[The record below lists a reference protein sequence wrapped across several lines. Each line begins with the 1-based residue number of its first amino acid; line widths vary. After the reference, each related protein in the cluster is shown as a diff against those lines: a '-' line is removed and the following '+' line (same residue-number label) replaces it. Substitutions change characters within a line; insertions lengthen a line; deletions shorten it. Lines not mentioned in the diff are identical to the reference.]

1 MAKLRPAKHFL
12 RPLKP
17 TLDKL
22 LDTILYENT
31 KSRSLYGFKISFF
44 KIYAAR
50 STFYLMNLTR
60 EQKSLATPGVER
72 KSWAYI

>member
-22 LDTILYENT
+22 LDTVLYENT
-31 KSRSLYGFKISFF
+31 KSRSFYGFKISFF
-44 KIYAAR
+44 LIRAAR
-50 STFYLMNLTR
+50 STFYLNNLAG
-60 EQKSLATPGVER
+60 EQKSLATPGIE
-72 KSWAYI
+72 